1 MTVKELSLNDFKKDC
16 TEYHVLEKTL
26 SPKRK
31 AIEEDLEI
39 VTEEIISKS
48 RCGSCLSHDRIED
61 LSIVEAGIYYQ
72 EYYEKLLKLRSKLEK
87 AKGEYVLI
95 HDIGYQ
101 MFLNLAYSGHKV
113 HSPFKIA
120 AIGKIGNDPLQAGFE
135 EETDDSHFY
144 LKLMFENG
152 AYVRECEVD
161 DEEDERLFSKVMR
174 LIPSHEGTR
183 VYREKVDSL
192 RYVRSRE
199 DYEKSYSNI
208 RALYLNGQG
217 SNESKKPYWKI
228 APGRFKSHNVV
239 IDNRPFVEV
248 RDHKDNIQFAIH
260 IGNEEIMK
268 RTGINLNENDT
279 LDKLFKKLQSSKKDQ
294 KGKSLIL

>member
-1 MTVKELSLNDFKKDC
+1 MKVKELSLNDFKKDC
-16 TEYHVLEKTL
+16 MEYHVLEKTL
-26 SPKRK
+26 TPKRK

-48 RCGSCLSHDRIED
+48 RCGSCLSHDRLED

-72 EYYEKLLKLRSKLEK
+72 EYYEKLLQLRSKLEK
-87 AKGEYVLI
+87 AKGKYVLI

-120 AIGKIGNDPLQAGFE
+120 AIGKIGSDPLQAGFE
-135 EETDDSHFY
+135 EETDESHFY

-161 DEEDERLFSKVMR
+161 DEEDERLFSKVLR

-192 RYVRSRE
+192 RYVKSRE
-199 DYEKSYSNI
+199 DHEKSYSNI
-208 RALYLNGQG
+208 RNLYLNGQG
-217 SNESKKPYWKI
+217 ADESKKPYWKI

-239 IDNRPFVEV
+239 VDSRPFVEV
-248 RDHKDNIQFAIH
+248 RDHKDNVQFAIH

-268 RTGINLNENDT
+268 RTGINLDKDDT
-279 LDKLFKKLQSSKKDQ
+279 LDQLFEKLKSSKKDQ